1 MKTLYKDGK
10 PVVLNGQ
17 VLQVNAEGGTDL
29 SLDITGA
36 AVGQIAKISAVD
48 ENGKPTAWETIDGY
62 TGQVTADKLQSPDHP
77 TDLVQ
82 YTAFQAA
89 VPMVQQLGITGAA
102 SGKIPQIDTVDSGG
116 RPTKWKAVDM
126 PSGGGGGTI
135 QWFEVADITTT
146 EQLNT
151 ITVNTDADGDPF
163 SAYHAVAMAIALSIP
178 ADSTQTSANGSVQFF
193 CANTTEP
200 NCRAILTFT
209 SWKTTARALT
219 IGAFGAKST
228 TFFAGAVSTGAKTN
242 LNFDAEVF
250 DAARAYIQAAGD
262 HFPIGTQF
270 KVYLLSGGKA

>member
-17 VLQVNAEGGTDL
+17 VLQVNAEGGTGP
-29 SLDITGA
+29 SLGLANA

-48 ENGKPTAWETIDGY
+48 ENGKPTARETIDGY

-82 YTAFQAA
+82 YAAFQAA

-102 SGKIPQIDTVDSGG
+102 SGKIPQIDTVDSSG

-178 ADSTQTSANGSVQFF
+178 ADSTQTSANGGVWFYPSADHDV
-193 CANTTEP
+193 NYRIMITVSDWK
-200 NCRAILTFT
+200 NSKRAFAELAIGYADSLMGLGTAAQA
-209 SWKTTARALT
+209 SKISLGKTAALYDEAT
-219 IGAFGAKST
+219 
-228 TFFAGAVSTGAKTN
+228 
-242 LNFDAEVF
+242 VF
-250 DAARAYIQAAGD
+250 INESGN
-262 HFPIGTQF
+262 HFPVGTQF